1 MDLPSS
7 SSMNP
12 ARKVLDGVT
21 YLSETVA
28 SVSYEPSRLLS
39 SWVADQFAPK
49 YWKPNAEIKVLFRSH
64 KLYLKLILF
73 LYSYKLIIIRVIDM
87 VLGMYCL

>member
-49 YWKPNAEIKVLFRSH
+49 YWKPNAEIKVLFMLHKQLSLLFFTYSH
-64 KLYLKLILF
+64 IN
-73 LYSYKLIIIRVIDM
+73 
-87 VLGMYCL
+87 

>member
-28 SVSYEPSRLLS
+28 SVSYEPSRMLS

-49 YWKPNAEIKVLFRSH
+49 YWKPNAEIKVIRVP
-64 KLYLKLILF
+64 ILF
-73 LYSYKLIIIRVIDM
+73 KITCTTHLF
-87 VLGMYCL
+87 

>member
-1 MDLPSS
+1 
-7 SSMNP
+7 MNP

-49 YWKPNAEIKVLFRSH
+49 YWKPNAEIKVLFMLYKQYF
-64 KLYLKLILF
+64 KLLSTYTHIN
-73 LYSYKLIIIRVIDM
+73 
-87 VLGMYCL
+87 

>member
-12 ARKVLDGVT
+12 ARKVLDGMT

-49 YWKPNAEIKVLFRSH
+49 YWKPNTEIKVQNSNNNIHITFNYFNLQIM
-64 KLYLKLILF
+64 LL
-73 LYSYKLIIIRVIDM
+73 
-87 VLGMYCL
+87 

>member
-1 MDLPSS
+1 MVFILFDQMDLPSS

-49 YWKPNAEIKVLFRSH
+49 YWKPNTEIKVIIHCF
-64 KLYLKLILF
+64 KIINIYLCSFKCNSF
-73 LYSYKLIIIRVIDM
+73 
-87 VLGMYCL
+87 

>member
-12 ARKVLDGVT
+12 ARKVLDGMT

-49 YWKPNAEIKVLFRSH
+49 YWKPNTEIKVQNSSFN
-64 KLYLKLILF
+64 IN
-73 LYSYKLIIIRVIDM
+73 IIII
-87 VLGMYCL
+87 

>member
-12 ARKVLDGVT
+12 ARKVLDGMT

-49 YWKPNAEIKVLFRSH
+49 YWKSNTEIKVQNSNNNINITSNHFNLQT
-64 KLYLKLILF
+64 IL
-73 LYSYKLIIIRVIDM
+73 L
-87 VLGMYCL
+87 

>member
-28 SVSYEPSRLLS
+28 SVSYEPSRMLS

-49 YWKPNAEIKVLFRSH
+49 YWKPNAEIKV
-64 KLYLKLILF
+64 
-73 LYSYKLIIIRVIDM
+73 IRVPIHFKITCTTH
-87 VLGMYCL
+87 LF

>member
-21 YLSETVA
+21 YISETVA

-49 YWKPNAEIKVLFRSH
+49 YWKSNTDIKVNSRIKLIKG
-64 KLYLKLILF
+64 KLYL
-73 LYSYKLIIIRVIDM
+73 YVI
-87 VLGMYCL
+87 

>member
-49 YWKPNAEIKVLFRSH
+49 YWKPNADIKVNTTCIMHLLCFCFQIINIH
-64 KLYLKLILF
+64 LIL
-73 LYSYKLIIIRVIDM
+73 LQ
-87 VLGMYCL
+87 

>member
-1 MDLPSS
+1 MLMRSEEYCLIFSNVFDQMDLPSS

-49 YWKPNAEIKVLFRSH
+49 YWKPNAEIKV
-64 KLYLKLILF
+64 KLIT
-73 LYSYKLIIIRVIDM
+73 
-87 VLGMYCL
+87 C

>member
-21 YLSETVA
+21 YISETVA

-49 YWKPNAEIKVLFRSH
+49 YWKSNAEIKVNCKKKRV
-64 KLYLKLILF
+64 KNKYIF
-73 LYSYKLIIIRVIDM
+73 LYNMNLTI
-87 VLGMYCL
+87 

>member
-1 MDLPSS
+1 MELPSS

-49 YWKPNAEIKVLFRSH
+49 YWKSNAEIKVITNNTN
-64 KLYLKLILF
+64 KLKCKQTRIHQESILICF
-73 LYSYKLIIIRVIDM
+73 
-87 VLGMYCL
+87 